1 MLAVGQD
8 LLDVPFYLV
17 LSPEG
22 IKETGRA
29 GGRVGTQPPQS
40 ELGYFRLTG
49 LTSVQWVTAH
59 TTAHSQ
65 RPPLARGRGEH
76 IAGPAEAHASLRR
89 THRKADAA

>member
-40 ELGYFRLTG
+40 ELQA
-49 LTSVQWVTAH
+49 TSD
-59 TTAHSQ
+59 
-65 RPPLARGRGEH
+65 
-76 IAGPAEAHASLRR
+76 SLV
-89 THRKADAA
+89 